1 MPAQKPTAIFS
12 ALPLRGRSRTDTS
25 PVRTGRKAASSKNP
39 ALIFAREPGKIQ
51 TKAST
56 PRPADGGHREAF
68 KGRALWGGGGG
79 ETSGGKRGKGFRG
92 NRKEG
97 AKWNAGGGRGGGGG
111 AGSSPRTDTDK
122 HGQTRTNTDRG
133 AGAEQGPV
141 GEGGKGSGKAPKGG
155 RRFFLNPGTLWRGQ
169 RSEVG
174 GQGEPNGGVRT

>member
-1 MPAQKPTAIFS
+1 M
-12 ALPLRGRSRTDTS
+12 G
-25 PVRTGRKAASSKNP
+25 
-39 ALIFAREPGKIQ
+39 
-51 TKAST
+51 
-56 PRPADGGHREAF
+56 
-68 KGRALWGGGGG
+68 
-79 ETSGGKRGKGFRG
+79 SGGKGSGFGVQEGRHRRGGRG
-92 NRKEG
+92 G